1 MDNQNKDGDSDRES
15 YGLKIS
21 ELLKALANRKSPTF
35 VPRNISS
42 TLQNTGTG
50 TSNTNGTFRSRA
62 FLPEN
67 ISQLSKC
74 QFKRRD
80 HLRESLPASVPVLA
94 PITGAGSSQEG
105 QLQPSLPSS
114 NPVILAHLMLP
125 SDSVCS
131 IEGEHEMHPQILG
144 VQAWTTQQLCDP
156 LRMLPE
162 QFPQTGPTSE
172 WFFEDLTDLQWKLFS
187 GASKKS
193 GVPRNSQTARKTHQN
208 PHLYHSVEDKDIEKI
223 KSN

>member
-21 ELLKALANRKSPTF
+21 ELLKALDNRKSPTID
-35 VPRNISS
+35 PRNISS
-42 TLQNTGTG
+42 TLQTMGTG
-50 TSNTNGTFRSRA
+50 ISNTNGTLRSRA

-67 ISQLSKC
+67 ISQLSKS

-80 HLRESLPASVPVLA
+80 HLSKSLQASVPVLA
-94 PITGAGSSQEG
+94 PVTGVASSQEG

-114 NPVILAHLMLP
+114 NHVILAHLMLP

-131 IEGEHEMHPQILG
+131 IVGEHEMHPHVLG

-156 LRMLPE
+156 LRTLPE
-162 QFPQTGPTSE
+162 QFPQTEPTSE
-172 WFFEDLTDLQWKLFS
+172 WFFEDLTDLQMKLFS
-187 GASKKS
+187 GALKKS
-193 GVPRNSQTARKTHQN
+193 GVPRNSQTVRKTHQN
-208 PHLYHSVEDKDIEKI
+208 PHLYQSVEDKDTENK
-223 KSN
+223 

>member
-1 MDNQNKDGDSDRES
+1 MEILTES
-15 YGLKIS
+15 LMGLSAGAVYVGVTRTFALKTDAFRNFAGKKIS
-21 ELLKALANRKSPTF
+21 QLLKALANRKSPTID
-35 VPRNISS
+35 PRNISS

-67 ISQLSKC
+67 IRQLSKC

-94 PITGAGSSQEG
+94 PITGVASSQEG
-105 QLQPSLPSS
+105 QLQPSVPSS

-131 IEGEHEMHPQILG
+131 IVGEHEMHPHILG
-144 VQAWTTQQLCDP
+144 VQALTTQQICDP
-156 LRMLPE
+156 LRTLPE

-172 WFFEDLTDLQWKLFS
+172 WFFEDLVDLQRKLFS
-187 GASKKS
+187 GDLKKTGS
-193 GVPRNSQTARKTHQN
+193 PKKLSD
-208 PHLYHSVEDKDIEKI
+208 S
-223 KSN
+223 